1 MYAGMIDLDELTPN
15 RESWLKTEVNP
26 GETLLKFTNPFII
39 KNVNAKMPP
48 VKPLPKLK
56 KEFKK
61 SSSLLA
67 DTSDERQCVL
77 DLISPPRMWT
87 DKDGTTWMQQVSPQ
101 PTHRC
106 QIQLLR
112 EKVDNLLVETGARDF
127 GICPRRIII
136 FQQAFDEIIRQV
148 TISCAER
155 GLILLRVRDEL
166 KMTFTSYKL
175 MFDDL
180 LVYCDKKITPLEE
193 SLIPLEE
200 EKQSLEKDIQKIK
213 DDIDALNML
222 YDITQR
228 RIAEKRHVENESHKD
243 LVKAHIR
250 TMLQLKKLIAVVS
263 KPVPQGSE
271 DEEEEVVKRLKV
283 HKIPVPEEKAL
294 KIAHEEMRRKE
305 KRIRRM
311 KIKTCKVLRMKK
323 MNEKLKKL
331 FEKDLLIKMKTP
343 KESAKKIDSV
353 DDITQMNK

>member
-1 MYAGMIDLDELTPN
+1 MEERLYEPHRLLPSTT
-15 RESWLKTEVNP
+15 S
-26 GETLLKFTNPFII
+26 LLKYVYHAEVLQDHDCLQQDSVVEKDDEEEEKEVTIRDILDSIFHPKSWVDKYGNHWLQSVSGEHVSRSDVIRLTNQLENQLRER
-39 KNVNAKMPP
+39 NVNFERYCP
-48 VKPLPKLK
+48 VRRAIFKELFDEMIRQEVIVCPERGLFLLK
-56 KEFKK
+56 IRNEFKLWESAYNAMYENSVLYGIKK
-61 SSSLLA
+61 S
-67 DTSDERQCVL
+67 
-77 DLISPPRMWT
+77 
-87 DKDGTTWMQQVSPQ
+87 
-101 PTHRC
+101 
-106 QIQLLR
+106 
-112 EKVDNLLVETGARDF
+112 VESTF
-127 GICPRRIII
+127 T
-136 FQQAFDEIIRQV
+136 DEIIRQV

-311 KIKTCKVLRMKK
+311 KIKTCK
-323 MNEKLKKL
+323 
-331 FEKDLLIKMKTP
+331 
-343 KESAKKIDSV
+343 
-353 DDITQMNK
+353 